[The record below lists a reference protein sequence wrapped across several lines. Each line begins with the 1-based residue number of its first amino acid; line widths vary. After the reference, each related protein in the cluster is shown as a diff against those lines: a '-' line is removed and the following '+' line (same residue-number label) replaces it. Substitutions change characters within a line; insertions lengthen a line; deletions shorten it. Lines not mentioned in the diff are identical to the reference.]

1 MSKYLKYGIIEDVDT
16 VRRIP
21 IGRFWGVRLLVTPI
35 TWLGPF
41 VFFGLHFLI
50 NLLNTSLSLTDRLYQ
65 SLLFTIAVEITTVL
79 HAFGHILSGKMAHSA
94 MDELLITATRDVN
107 LYHGDQG
114 VIPGHIHLIRSLG
127 GPVFNLLIAG
137 LCSALAVGMG
147 PGFGSALI
155 ASLISTNRFF
165 GFGGF
170 LPLPS
175 VDGEVIWREL
185 LRPIRARL
193 QRQRE
198 SSQPVTQPIP
208 PGAPQENPPS
218 QKTGL

>member
-1 MSKYLKYGIIEDVDT
+1 MSKYLKYGILEDIDT

-21 IGRFWGVRLLVTPI
+21 IGQFWGVRLLVTPI

-41 VFFGLHFLI
+41 VFFGLHILL
-50 NLLNTSLSLTDRLYQ
+50 NLLNTNLSLSERLYQ
-65 SLLFTIAVEITTVL
+65 ALLFTIAVEITTIL
-79 HAFGHILSGKMAHSA
+79 HAFGHILSGKIVHSA

-107 LYHGDQG
+107 LYHGDQSI
-114 VIPGHIHLIRSLG
+114 IPGHIHLIRSLG
-127 GPVFNLLIAG
+127 GPVFNLLVVG
-137 LCSALAVGMG
+137 LCSALAVWIA
-147 PGFGSALI
+147 PGSGSALV

-185 LRPIRARL
+185 LRPIYTRL
-193 QRQRE
+193 QVKNV
-198 SSQPVTQPIP
+198 SSKSNSQSS
-208 PGAPQENPPS
+208 PS
-218 QKTGL
+218 STSQDSK

>member
-1 MSKYLKYGIIEDVDT
+1 MSKYLKYGIIEDIDT

-21 IGRFWGVRLLVTPI
+21 IGRFWEVNLLVTPI

-41 VFFGLHFLI
+41 VFFGLHFLL
-50 NLLNTSLSLTDRLYQ
+50 NLFNTRLTFTDRLYQ
-65 SLLFTIAVEITTVL
+65 SMLFTIAVEITTVL
-79 HAFGHILSGKMAHSA
+79 HAFGHIISGKMVHSA

-107 LYHGDQG
+107 LYHGDQRL
-114 VIPGHIHLIRSLG
+114 IPSHVHLIRSLG
-127 GPVFNLLIAG
+127 GPVFNLIVAG
-137 LCSALAVGMG
+137 LLSALSAGVA
-147 PGFGSALI
+147 PGFWSGLL

-185 LRPIRARL
+185 LRPIRAHL
-193 QRQRE
+193 QIKNI
-198 SSQPVTQPIP
+198 SSEID
-208 PGAPQENPPS
+208 GPS
-218 QKTGL
+218 AQSRTSQDNE